1 MNDSPRTYR
10 FGPLERHSLLGP
22 IRVGQAAM
30 VIALAF
36 IAIGLLRAAPG
47 SFGVALALIV
57 FGGGAAL
64 ALVPLGARGADEW
77 ITVLTVFAARRFGS
91 GGRWRSQVPA
101 IGAIAFG
108 RRQPRWPELALP
120 PVLRGVELCELEYR
134 RGRIGVL
141 RELHRHRLTAV
152 IACKASAFALLDP
165 EAQERRLE
173 LWGGLLAGTSQTPIR
188 RLQWLERTAPAGADE
203 LTRWLH
209 EARDPQIPPR
219 GAPIVES
226 YLELISAGNSVA
238 HGHEILLAI
247 QVEAGR
253 GPHRAVSA
261 DATLLDQIERIA
273 RALSGAEVTV
283 LGALTPGPLA
293 RTLRV
298 AFDPYAG
305 AELRPASG
313 PAAGIDGSAA
323 RDGIAPHEAGPVGAA
338 EHWDHYRCDGALH
351 ATFWIAAWP
360 HVEVLP
366 MFLDPLL
373 GDSRV
378 VRTVAVTM
386 QPIAPERSTREVE
399 AAITRDHADSELR
412 RRFGQGET
420 ARHRQAQEAARRR
433 EAELAAWHC
442 EMRLAGFVT
451 VSGRDRRELDFAC
464 NELHQQAARAHL
476 RLHRMYGQQAEAF
489 TFTLPL
495 ARGLR

>member
-1 MNDSPRTYR
+1 MTDSPRTYR

-22 IRVGQAAM
+22 LRAGQAGM
-30 VIALAF
+30 VVALALL
-36 IAIGLLRAAPG
+36 ALGLLHAAPG
-47 SFGVALALIV
+47 NLGVAFALIV
-57 FGGGAAL
+57 FGSGAAL
-64 ALVPLGARGADEW
+64 TLIPLGSRGADEW
-77 ITVLTVFAARRFGS
+77 VTVLIVFAARRLGG
-91 GGRWRSQVPA
+91 GGRWRSRAPRAGTIVE
-101 IGAIAFG
+101 G

-120 PVLRGVELCELEYR
+120 PALRGVELGELNYR
-134 RGRIGVL
+134 HGQIGVL
-141 RELHRHRLTAV
+141 REPHRHRLTAV

-188 RLQWLERTAPAGADE
+188 RLQWLERTAPAHADE

-226 YLELISAGNSVA
+226 YLELISAGTSVA

-247 QVEAGR
+247 QIGASR
-253 GPHRAVSA
+253 GSHRVR
-261 DATLLDQIERIA
+261 DAETTLLDQIERIA
-273 RALSGAEVTV
+273 RSLSGAEVTV

-293 RTLRV
+293 RALRV

-305 AELRPASG
+305 AELRLASG
-313 PAAGIDGSAA
+313 PAAGVGGGASQPSV
-323 RDGIAPHEAGPVGAA
+323 APHEAGPVGAV

-378 VRTVAVTM
+378 VRTIAVTM

-433 EAELAAWHC
+433 EAELAAGHC

-451 VSGRDRRELDFAC
+451 VSGRDQRELSFAC

-476 RLHRMYGQQAEAF
+476 RLHRLYGQQAEAF

>member
-1 MNDSPRTYR
+1 MTDSPRTYR

-22 IRVGQAAM
+22 LRVGQAVM
-30 VIALAF
+30 VVALALL
-36 IAIGLLRAAPG
+36 ALGLLHAAPG

-64 ALVPLGARGADEW
+64 TLVPLGARGADEW
-77 ITVLTVFAARRFGS
+77 VGVFTVFVARWLGS
-91 GGRWRSQVPA
+91 GGC
-101 IGAIAFG
+101 
-108 RRQPRWPELALP
+108 WPELELP
-120 PVLRGVELCELEYR
+120 PTLRGVELGELDYR

-141 RELHRHRLTAV
+141 REPRRRRLTAV

-165 EAQERRLE
+165 DAQERRLE

-188 RLQWLERTAPAGADE
+188 RLQWLERTAPAHADE

-226 YLELISAGNSVA
+226 YLELISAGTSVA

-247 QVEAGR
+247 QVEGSR
-253 GPHRAVSA
+253 GPRRATTA
-261 DATLLDQIERIA
+261 EATLLDQIERIA

-293 RTLRV
+293 RALRV

-305 AELRPASG
+305 TELRPASG
-313 PAAGIDGSAA
+313 PAAGTDGFAPPA
-323 RDGIAPHEAGPVGAA
+323 GIAPHEAGPVGVA

-360 HVEVLP
+360 HMEVLP

-433 EAELAAWHC
+433 EAELAVGHC

-451 VSGRDRRELDFAC
+451 VSGRDQRELSFAC
-464 NELHQQAARAHL
+464 SELHQQAARAHL